1 MAERWQSRLSIILLV
16 VGLAVSMTAMPVAAT
31 DRPAVSP
38 PTPVVSTHGS
48 AAVLTTPL
56 FVADGT
62 AATPLS
68 TTSEITITVT
78 DSANGQDTATTPVTV
93 TDSDSGLPTA
103 LADRSVSSASYTA
116 VVGTDSQLGAGNL
129 AAAIQSWAGD
139 DGSQVGFVGDTDV
152 GAGELSSMINYW
164 ASEIAG

>member
-1 MAERWQSRLSIILLV
+1 MAGRWQSRLGIVLLV

-31 DRPAVSP
+31 DRPAVSAQT
-38 PTPVVSTHGS
+38 PTASTQAP

-56 FVADGT
+56 LVADGT

-93 TDSDSGLPTA
+93 TDSDSGVPTA
-103 LADRSVSSASYTA
+103 LADRGVSSTSYTA

-139 DGSQVGFVGDTDV
+139 DGSQTGFVGDTDV

-164 ASEIAG
+164 ATEIAG